1 MLLLLIICGII
12 LTILLFLYLTYWREL
27 PGETTIF
34 RTISFLIL
42 SIILAFIINK
52 ILNQYIHIKRQKIH

>member
-27 PGETTIF
+27 PGETTILELYLF
-34 RTISFLIL
+34 
-42 SIILAFIINK
+42 
-52 ILNQYIHIKRQKIH
+52 